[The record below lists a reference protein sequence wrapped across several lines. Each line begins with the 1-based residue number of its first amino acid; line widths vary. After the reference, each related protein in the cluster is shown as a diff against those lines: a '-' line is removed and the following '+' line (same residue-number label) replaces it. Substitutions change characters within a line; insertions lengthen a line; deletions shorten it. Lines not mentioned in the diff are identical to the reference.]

1 MTGSALAW
9 LGVAVAVSTALV
21 MSLLQLRR
29 QRAELDARQQE
40 AVHHLTAASLAD
52 ERCTKLESE
61 RTALQ
66 EQVSDLKAQLSA
78 QAATLSER
86 ESHHQSQVK
95 WAEES
100 RMTLRA
106 ELEVIGQK
114 LLSSSGKALETTNQK
129 SLDSLLKPLAEKIDQ
144 FQSRVNQVHTDM
156 VRNSASLS
164 EQIKHLE
171 SVGVSMSGEAQN
183 LTRAL
188 KGDKKL
194 VGNWGEAQVE
204 KPRARGPATGEHF
217 DAQVAVKD
225 ERGDRHLPDFII
237 RLPEGKNL
245 VIDSKVSLVDYER
258 AVTAESDAD
267 RATALDAHAKAV
279 RHHIDALSAKD
290 YANLPGMDSPDFV
303 LMFMP
308 VEPAYIEVMRSHREL
323 FNHGYQKNVILVSH
337 TTLMPI
343 LRTVA
348 NLWMIEHSNRE
359 AREISERAGDIY
371 NTVCLLG
378 ERLSAGHVHINNGKQ
393 VQRRRQSGSGKQGL
407 LGKVSRFQSLSQR
420 ANKSFRIRCRPLS
433 LTWRRFDSRIR
444 LSHSHLPA
452 TRSTTNLIVST
463 SPRIEKSAH
472 RSLVHQQSSNIQI
485 GDGQGILLDKLPA
498 RLDVIAHQRREHLIS
513 HKGILDGHLQHRRA
527 SGSIVVSHS
536 CSGFISPRPLY
547 R

>member
-100 RMTLRA
+100 RMTLRT

-204 KPRARGPATGEHF
+204 KTLELAGLRRGEHF

-267 RATALDAHAKAV
+267 RTTALDAHAKAV

-378 ERLSAGHVHINNGKQ
+378 ERLLSLGTSISTTANKYNDAVKA
-393 VQRRRQSGSGKQGL
+393 VQGKQGL

-420 ANKSFRIRCRPLS
+420 ANKSFPDALS
-433 LTWRRFDSRIR
+433 PIEPEVEAIR
-444 LSHSHLPA
+444 LEDQSESAPA
-452 TRSTTNLIVST
+452 V
-463 SPRIEKSAH
+463 
-472 RSLVHQQSSNIQI
+472 
-485 GDGQGILLDKLPA
+485 
-498 RLDVIAHQRREHLIS
+498 S
-513 HKGILDGHLQHRRA
+513 HKEHDE
-527 SGSIVVSHS
+527 
-536 CSGFISPRPLY
+536 P
-547 R
+547 

>member
-1 MTGSALAW
+1 MTGPALVW
-9 LGVAVAVSTALV
+9 MGIAVAVSTALV
-21 MSLLQLRR
+21 ISLVQLRR

-40 AVHHLTAASLAD
+40 MVHHLTAASHAD

-66 EQVSDLKAQLSA
+66 EQLSDLKAQLSA

-204 KPRARGPATGEHF
+204 KTLELAGLRRGEHF

-267 RATALDAHAKAV
+267 RTTALDAHAKAV

-378 ERLSAGHVHINNGKQ
+378 ERLLSLGTSISTTANKYNDAVKA
-393 VQRRRQSGSGKQGL
+393 VQGKQGL

-420 ANKSFRIRCRPLS
+420 ANKSFPDALS
-433 LTWRRFDSRIR
+433 PIEPEVEAIR
-444 LSHSHLPA
+444 LEDQSESQPA
-452 TRSTTNLIVST
+452 VSY
-463 SPRIEKSAH
+463 K
-472 RSLVHQQSSNIQI
+472 
-485 GDGQGILLDKLPA
+485 
-498 RLDVIAHQRREHLIS
+498 EHEE
-513 HKGILDGHLQHRRA
+513 
-527 SGSIVVSHS
+527 
-536 CSGFISPRPLY
+536 P
-547 R
+547 

>member
-1 MTGSALAW
+1 MTGSALVW
-9 LGVAVAVSTALV
+9 LGIAVAVSTALV
-21 MSLLQLRR
+21 MSLVQLRR

-40 AVHHLTAASLAD
+40 MVHHLTAASLAD

-100 RMTLRA
+100 RMTLRT

-204 KPRARGPATGEHF
+204 KTLELAGLRRGEHF

-267 RATALDAHAKAV
+267 RTTALDAHAKAV

-378 ERLSAGHVHINNGKQ
+378 ERLLSLGTSISTTANKYNDAVKA
-393 VQRRRQSGSGKQGL
+393 VQGKQGL

-420 ANKSFRIRCRPLS
+420 ANKSFPDALS
-433 LTWRRFDSRIR
+433 PIEPDVEAIR
-444 LSHSHLPA
+444 L
-452 TRSTTNLIVST
+452 
-463 SPRIEKSAH
+463 ED
-472 RSLVHQQSSNIQI
+472 QSESQ
-485 GDGQGILLDKLPA
+485 PP
-498 RLDVIAHQRREHLIS
+498 VS
-513 HKGILDGHLQHRRA
+513 HKEHDE
-527 SGSIVVSHS
+527 
-536 CSGFISPRPLY
+536 P
-547 R
+547 

>member
-29 QRAELDARQQE
+29 QRAELDVRQQE

-52 ERCTKLESE
+52 ERCAKLESE

-100 RMTLRA
+100 RMTLRT

-204 KPRARGPATGEHF
+204 KTLELAGLRRGEHF

-267 RATALDAHAKAV
+267 RTTALDAHAKAV
-279 RHHIDALSAKD
+279 RHHIDALLAKD

-378 ERLSAGHVHINNGKQ
+378 ERLLSLGASISTTANKYNDAVKA
-393 VQRRRQSGSGKQGL
+393 VQGKQGL

-420 ANKSFRIRCRPLS
+420 ANKSFPDTLS
-433 LTWRRFDSRIR
+433 PIEPDVEAIR
-444 LSHSHLPA
+444 LEDQTESQP
-452 TRSTTNLIVST
+452 ST
-463 SPRIEKSAH
+463 S
-472 RSLVHQQSSNIQI
+472 
-485 GDGQGILLDKLPA
+485 
-498 RLDVIAHQRREHLIS
+498 
-513 HKGILDGHLQHRRA
+513 HKERD
-527 SGSIVVSHS
+527 
-536 CSGFISPRPLY
+536 
-547 R
+547 

>member
-100 RMTLRA
+100 RMTLRT

-204 KPRARGPATGEHF
+204 KTLELAGLRRGEHF

-267 RATALDAHAKAV
+267 RTTALDAHAKAV

-378 ERLSAGHVHINNGKQ
+378 ERLLSLGTSISTTANKYNDAVKA
-393 VQRRRQSGSGKQGL
+393 VQGKQGL

-420 ANKSFRIRCRPLS
+420 ANKSFPDALS
-433 LTWRRFDSRIR
+433 PIEPEVEAIR
-444 LSHSHLPA
+444 LEDQSESQPA
-452 TRSTTNLIVST
+452 V
-463 SPRIEKSAH
+463 
-472 RSLVHQQSSNIQI
+472 
-485 GDGQGILLDKLPA
+485 
-498 RLDVIAHQRREHLIS
+498 S
-513 HKGILDGHLQHRRA
+513 HKEHEE
-527 SGSIVVSHS
+527 
-536 CSGFISPRPLY
+536 P
-547 R
+547 

>member
-1 MTGSALAW
+1 MTESAFVW
-9 LGVAVAVSTALV
+9 LGIAVAVGTALV
-21 MSLLQLRR
+21 VSLVQLRR
-29 QRAELDARQQE
+29 QRAELNARQQE
-40 AVHHLTAASLAD
+40 VFHHLTAASLAD
-52 ERCTKLESE
+52 ERCTKLEAE
-61 RTALQ
+61 RAVLQ
-66 EQVSDLKAQLSA
+66 EKLSDLKAQLSA

-86 ESHHQSQVK
+86 ESHQQSQAK

-100 RMTLRA
+100 RMTLRT
-106 ELEVIGQK
+106 ELEVIWQK

-144 FQSRVNQVHTDM
+144 FQSRVNQVHTDI

-171 SVGVSMSGEAQN
+171 SVGLSMSGEAQN

-204 KPRARGPATGEHF
+204 KTLELAGLRRGEHF

-378 ERLSAGHVHINNGKQ
+378 ERLLSLGTSISTTANKYNDAVKA
-393 VQRRRQSGSGKQGL
+393 VQGKQGL

-420 ANKSFRIRCRPLS
+420 ANKSFPDALS
-433 LTWRRFDSRIR
+433 PIEPDVEAIR
-444 LSHSHLPA
+444 LEDQTESQP
-452 TRSTTNLIVST
+452 ST
-463 SPRIEKSAH
+463 SHK
-472 RSLVHQQSSNIQI
+472 
-485 GDGQGILLDKLPA
+485 
-498 RLDVIAHQRREHLIS
+498 EH
-513 HKGILDGHLQHRRA
+513 D
-527 SGSIVVSHS
+527 
-536 CSGFISPRPLY
+536 
-547 R
+547 

>member
-1 MTGSALAW
+1 MTGPALVW
-9 LGVAVAVSTALV
+9 LGIAVAVSTALV
-21 MSLLQLRR
+21 MSLVQLRR

-40 AVHHLTAASLAD
+40 MVHHLTAASLAD

-66 EQVSDLKAQLSA
+66 EQLSDLKAQLSA

-204 KPRARGPATGEHF
+204 KTLELAGLRRGEHF

-267 RATALDAHAKAV
+267 RTTALDAHAKAV

-378 ERLSAGHVHINNGKQ
+378 ERLLSLGTSISTTANKYNDAVKA
-393 VQRRRQSGSGKQGL
+393 VQGKQGL

-420 ANKSFRIRCRPLS
+420 ANKSFPDALS
-433 LTWRRFDSRIR
+433 PIEPEVEAIR
-444 LSHSHLPA
+444 LEDQSESQPA
-452 TRSTTNLIVST
+452 VSY
-463 SPRIEKSAH
+463 K
-472 RSLVHQQSSNIQI
+472 
-485 GDGQGILLDKLPA
+485 
-498 RLDVIAHQRREHLIS
+498 EHEE
-513 HKGILDGHLQHRRA
+513 
-527 SGSIVVSHS
+527 
-536 CSGFISPRPLY
+536 P
-547 R
+547 

>member
-100 RMTLRA
+100 RMTLRT

-204 KPRARGPATGEHF
+204 KTLELAGLRRGEHF

-267 RATALDAHAKAV
+267 RTTALDAHAKAV

-378 ERLSAGHVHINNGKQ
+378 ERLLSLGTSISTTANKYNDAVKA
-393 VQRRRQSGSGKQGL
+393 VQGKQGL
-407 LGKVSRFQSLSQR
+407 FGKVSRFQSLSQR
-420 ANKSFRIRCRPLS
+420 ANKSFPDALS
-433 LTWRRFDSRIR
+433 PIEPEVEAIR
-444 LSHSHLPA
+444 L
-452 TRSTTNLIVST
+452 
-463 SPRIEKSAH
+463 ED
-472 RSLVHQQSSNIQI
+472 QSESQ
-485 GDGQGILLDKLPA
+485 PP
-498 RLDVIAHQRREHLIS
+498 VS
-513 HKGILDGHLQHRRA
+513 HKEHDE
-527 SGSIVVSHS
+527 
-536 CSGFISPRPLY
+536 P
-547 R
+547 

>member
-1 MTGSALAW
+1 MTGSALVW
-9 LGVAVAVSTALV
+9 LGIAVAVSAALV
-21 MSLLQLRR
+21 MSLVQLRR

-40 AVHHLTAASLAD
+40 AIHHLTAASLAD

-66 EQVSDLKAQLSA
+66 EQLSDLKAQLSA
-78 QAATLSER
+78 QTATLSER

-100 RMTLRA
+100 RMTLRT

-129 SLDSLLKPLAEKIDQ
+129 SLDSLLKPLSEKIDQ

-204 KPRARGPATGEHF
+204 KTLELAGLRRGEHF

-308 VEPAYIEVMRSHREL
+308 VEPAYIEVMKSHREL
-323 FNHGYQKNVILVSH
+323 FNHGYQKNVVLVSH

-378 ERLSAGHVHINNGKQ
+378 ERLLSLGTSISTTANKYNDAVKA
-393 VQRRRQSGSGKQGL
+393 VQGKQGL

-420 ANKSFRIRCRPLS
+420 ANKSFPDALS
-433 LTWRRFDSRIR
+433 SIEPDVEAIR
-444 LSHSHLPA
+444 LEDQTESQPPA
-452 TRSTTNLIVST
+452 GYK
-463 SPRIEKSAH
+463 E
-472 RSLVHQQSSNIQI
+472 Q
-485 GDGQGILLDKLPA
+485 DKP
-498 RLDVIAHQRREHLIS
+498 
-513 HKGILDGHLQHRRA
+513 
-527 SGSIVVSHS
+527 
-536 CSGFISPRPLY
+536 
-547 R
+547 

>member
-1 MTGSALAW
+1 MTGSTFVW
-9 LGVAVAVSTALV
+9 LGIAVAMSTALV
-21 MSLLQLRR
+21 VSLVQLRR
-29 QRAELDARQQE
+29 QRAELNARQQE
-40 AVHHLTAASLAD
+40 VVHHSTAASLAD
-52 ERCTKLESE
+52 ERCTKLEAE

-66 EQVSDLKAQLSA
+66 EQLTDLKTQLSA

-100 RMTLRA
+100 RMTLRT

-204 KPRARGPATGEHF
+204 KTLELAGLRRGEHF

-378 ERLSAGHVHINNGKQ
+378 ERLLSLGTSISTTANKYNDAVKA
-393 VQRRRQSGSGKQGL
+393 VQGKQGL

-420 ANKSFRIRCRPLS
+420 ANKSFPDALS
-433 LTWRRFDSRIR
+433 PIEPDVESIR
-444 LSHSHLPA
+444 LEDP
-452 TRSTTNLIVST
+452 
-463 SPRIEKSAH
+463 SA
-472 RSLVHQQSSNIQI
+472 SQPPV
-485 GDGQGILLDKLPA
+485 
-498 RLDVIAHQRREHLIS
+498 S
-513 HKGILDGHLQHRRA
+513 HKEHDE
-527 SGSIVVSHS
+527 S
-536 CSGFISPRPLY
+536 
-547 R
+547 

>member
-1 MTGSALAW
+1 MTGSAFVW
-9 LGVAVAVSTALV
+9 LGIAVAVGTALV
-21 MSLLQLRR
+21 VSLVQLRR
-29 QRAELDARQQE
+29 QRAELNERQQE
-40 AVHHLTAASLAD
+40 VVHHLTAASLAD
-52 ERCTKLESE
+52 ERCTKLEAE

-66 EQVSDLKAQLSA
+66 EQLSDLKAQLSA

-86 ESHHQSQVK
+86 ESHYQSQVK

-100 RMTLRA
+100 RMTLRT

-204 KPRARGPATGEHF
+204 KTLELAGLRRGEHF

-258 AVTAESDAD
+258 AVSAESDAD
-267 RATALDAHAKAV
+267 RTTALDAHAKAV

-378 ERLSAGHVHINNGKQ
+378 ERLLSLGTSISTTANKYNDAVKA
-393 VQRRRQSGSGKQGL
+393 VQGKQGL

-420 ANKSFRIRCRPLS
+420 ANKSFPDALS
-433 LTWRRFDSRIR
+433 PIEPDVEAIR
-444 LSHSHLPA
+444 LEDQTESQPP
-452 TRSTTNLIVST
+452 V
-463 SPRIEKSAH
+463 
-472 RSLVHQQSSNIQI
+472 
-485 GDGQGILLDKLPA
+485 
-498 RLDVIAHQRREHLIS
+498 S
-513 HKGILDGHLQHRRA
+513 HKEHDE
-527 SGSIVVSHS
+527 
-536 CSGFISPRPLY
+536 P
-547 R
+547 

>member
-9 LGVAVAVSTALV
+9 LGIAVAVSTALV

-61 RTALQ
+61 RSALQ

-78 QAATLSER
+78 QAARLSER

-100 RMTLRA
+100 RMTLRT

-204 KPRARGPATGEHF
+204 KTLELAGLRRGEHF

-267 RATALDAHAKAV
+267 RTTALDAHAKAV

-378 ERLSAGHVHINNGKQ
+378 ERLLSLGTSISTTANKYNDAVKA
-393 VQRRRQSGSGKQGL
+393 VQGKQGL

-420 ANKSFRIRCRPLS
+420 ANKSFPDALS
-433 LTWRRFDSRIR
+433 PIEPEVEAIR
-444 LSHSHLPA
+444 LEDQSESQPA
-452 TRSTTNLIVST
+452 V
-463 SPRIEKSAH
+463 
-472 RSLVHQQSSNIQI
+472 
-485 GDGQGILLDKLPA
+485 
-498 RLDVIAHQRREHLIS
+498 S
-513 HKGILDGHLQHRRA
+513 HKEHEE
-527 SGSIVVSHS
+527 
-536 CSGFISPRPLY
+536 P
-547 R
+547 

>member
-9 LGVAVAVSTALV
+9 LGIAVAVSTALV

-100 RMTLRA
+100 RMTLRT

-204 KPRARGPATGEHF
+204 KTLELAGLRRGEHF

-267 RATALDAHAKAV
+267 RTTALDAHAKAV

-378 ERLSAGHVHINNGKQ
+378 ERLLSLGTSISTTANKYNDAVKA
-393 VQRRRQSGSGKQGL
+393 VQGKQGL

-420 ANKSFRIRCRPLS
+420 ANKSFPDALS
-433 LTWRRFDSRIR
+433 PIEPEVEAIR
-444 LSHSHLPA
+444 LEDQSESQPA
-452 TRSTTNLIVST
+452 V
-463 SPRIEKSAH
+463 
-472 RSLVHQQSSNIQI
+472 
-485 GDGQGILLDKLPA
+485 
-498 RLDVIAHQRREHLIS
+498 S
-513 HKGILDGHLQHRRA
+513 HKEHEE
-527 SGSIVVSHS
+527 
-536 CSGFISPRPLY
+536 P
-547 R
+547 

>member
-100 RMTLRA
+100 RMTLRT

-164 EQIKHLE
+164 AQIKHLE

-204 KPRARGPATGEHF
+204 KTLELAGLRRGEHF

-267 RATALDAHAKAV
+267 RTTALDAHAKAV

-378 ERLSAGHVHINNGKQ
+378 ERLLSLGTSISTTANKYNDAVKA
-393 VQRRRQSGSGKQGL
+393 VQGKQGL

-420 ANKSFRIRCRPLS
+420 ANKTFPDALS
-433 LTWRRFDSRIR
+433 PIEPDVESIR
-444 LSHSHLPA
+444 L
-452 TRSTTNLIVST
+452 
-463 SPRIEKSAH
+463 ED
-472 RSLVHQQSSNIQI
+472 QSESQ
-485 GDGQGILLDKLPA
+485 PP
-498 RLDVIAHQRREHLIS
+498 VS
-513 HKGILDGHLQHRRA
+513 HKEHDE
-527 SGSIVVSHS
+527 
-536 CSGFISPRPLY
+536 P
-547 R
+547 

>member
-29 QRAELDARQQE
+29 QRAELDAQQQE
-40 AVHHLTAASLAD
+40 AVHHLTAALLAD

-100 RMTLRA
+100 RMTLRT

-204 KPRARGPATGEHF
+204 KTLELAGLRRGEHF

-267 RATALDAHAKAV
+267 RTTALDAHAKAV

-378 ERLSAGHVHINNGKQ
+378 ERLLSLGTSISTTANKYNDAVKA
-393 VQRRRQSGSGKQGL
+393 VQGKQGL

-420 ANKSFRIRCRPLS
+420 ANKSFPDALS
-433 LTWRRFDSRIR
+433 PIEPEVEAIR
-444 LSHSHLPA
+444 LEDQSESQPA
-452 TRSTTNLIVST
+452 V
-463 SPRIEKSAH
+463 
-472 RSLVHQQSSNIQI
+472 
-485 GDGQGILLDKLPA
+485 
-498 RLDVIAHQRREHLIS
+498 S
-513 HKGILDGHLQHRRA
+513 HKEHEE
-527 SGSIVVSHS
+527 
-536 CSGFISPRPLY
+536 P
-547 R
+547 

>member
-1 MTGSALAW
+1 MTGSALVW
-9 LGVAVAVSTALV
+9 LGIAVAVSTALV

-100 RMTLRA
+100 RMTLRT

-204 KPRARGPATGEHF
+204 KTLELAGLRRGEHF

-267 RATALDAHAKAV
+267 RTTALDAHAKAV

-378 ERLSAGHVHINNGKQ
+378 ERLLSLGTSISTTANKYNDAVKA
-393 VQRRRQSGSGKQGL
+393 VQGKQGL

-420 ANKSFRIRCRPLS
+420 ANKSFPDALS
-433 LTWRRFDSRIR
+433 PIEPYVEAIR
-444 LSHSHLPA
+444 LEDQTESQPP
-452 TRSTTNLIVST
+452 V
-463 SPRIEKSAH
+463 
-472 RSLVHQQSSNIQI
+472 
-485 GDGQGILLDKLPA
+485 
-498 RLDVIAHQRREHLIS
+498 S
-513 HKGILDGHLQHRRA
+513 HKEHDE
-527 SGSIVVSHS
+527 
-536 CSGFISPRPLY
+536 P
-547 R
+547 

>member
-1 MTGSALAW
+1 MTGSTFVW
-9 LGVAVAVSTALV
+9 LGIAVAMSTGLVVSLV
-21 MSLLQLRR
+21 QLRR
-29 QRAELDARQQE
+29 QRAELNARQQE
-40 AVHHLTAASLAD
+40 VVHHSTAASLAD
-52 ERCTKLESE
+52 ERCTKLEAE

-66 EQVSDLKAQLSA
+66 EQLTDLKTQLSA

-100 RMTLRA
+100 RMTLRT

-204 KPRARGPATGEHF
+204 KTLELAGLRRGEHF

-359 AREISERAGDIY
+359 AREISERAGEIY

-378 ERLSAGHVHINNGKQ
+378 ERLLSLGTSISTTANKYNDAVKA
-393 VQRRRQSGSGKQGL
+393 VQGKQGL

-420 ANKSFRIRCRPLS
+420 ANKSFPDTLS
-433 LTWRRFDSRIR
+433 PIEPDVEAIR
-444 LSHSHLPA
+444 LEDQTESQP
-452 TRSTTNLIVST
+452 ST
-463 SPRIEKSAH
+463 SHK
-472 RSLVHQQSSNIQI
+472 
-485 GDGQGILLDKLPA
+485 
-498 RLDVIAHQRREHLIS
+498 EH
-513 HKGILDGHLQHRRA
+513 D
-527 SGSIVVSHS
+527 
-536 CSGFISPRPLY
+536 
-547 R
+547 

>member
-100 RMTLRA
+100 RMTLRT

-204 KPRARGPATGEHF
+204 KTLELAGLRRGEHF

-378 ERLSAGHVHINNGKQ
+378 ERLLSLGTSISTTANKYNDAVKA
-393 VQRRRQSGSGKQGL
+393 VQGKQGL

-420 ANKSFRIRCRPLS
+420 ANKSFPDALS
-433 LTWRRFDSRIR
+433 PIEPEVEAIR
-444 LSHSHLPA
+444 LEDQSESQPA
-452 TRSTTNLIVST
+452 V
-463 SPRIEKSAH
+463 
-472 RSLVHQQSSNIQI
+472 
-485 GDGQGILLDKLPA
+485 
-498 RLDVIAHQRREHLIS
+498 S
-513 HKGILDGHLQHRRA
+513 HKEHEE
-527 SGSIVVSHS
+527 
-536 CSGFISPRPLY
+536 P
-547 R
+547 

>member
-1 MTGSALAW
+1 MTGSALVW
-9 LGVAVAVSTALV
+9 LGITVAVSTALV
-21 MSLLQLRR
+21 MSLVQLRR

-100 RMTLRA
+100 RMTLRT

-204 KPRARGPATGEHF
+204 KTLELAGLRRGEHF

-267 RATALDAHAKAV
+267 RTTALDAHAKAV

-378 ERLSAGHVHINNGKQ
+378 ERLLSLGTSISTTANKYNDAVKA
-393 VQRRRQSGSGKQGL
+393 VQGKQGL

-420 ANKSFRIRCRPLS
+420 ANKSFPDALS
-433 LTWRRFDSRIR
+433 PIEPEVEAIR
-444 LSHSHLPA
+444 LEDQSESQPA
-452 TRSTTNLIVST
+452 VSY
-463 SPRIEKSAH
+463 K
-472 RSLVHQQSSNIQI
+472 
-485 GDGQGILLDKLPA
+485 
-498 RLDVIAHQRREHLIS
+498 EHEE
-513 HKGILDGHLQHRRA
+513 
-527 SGSIVVSHS
+527 
-536 CSGFISPRPLY
+536 P
-547 R
+547 

>member
-1 MTGSALAW
+1 MTGPALVW
-9 LGVAVAVSTALV
+9 LGIAVAVSTALV
-21 MSLLQLRR
+21 MSLVQLRR

-40 AVHHLTAASLAD
+40 MVHHLTAASLAD

-66 EQVSDLKAQLSA
+66 EQLSDLKAQLSA

-171 SVGVSMSGEAQN
+171 SLGVSMSGEAQN

-204 KPRARGPATGEHF
+204 KTLELAGLRRGEHF

-267 RATALDAHAKAV
+267 RTTALDAHAKAV

-308 VEPAYIEVMRSHREL
+308 VEPAYIEVMRGHREL

-378 ERLSAGHVHINNGKQ
+378 ERLLSLGTSISTTANNYNDAVKA
-393 VQRRRQSGSGKQGL
+393 VQGKQGL

-420 ANKSFRIRCRPLS
+420 ANKSFPDALS
-433 LTWRRFDSRIR
+433 PIEPEVEAIR
-444 LSHSHLPA
+444 LEDQSESQPA
-452 TRSTTNLIVST
+452 V
-463 SPRIEKSAH
+463 
-472 RSLVHQQSSNIQI
+472 
-485 GDGQGILLDKLPA
+485 
-498 RLDVIAHQRREHLIS
+498 S
-513 HKGILDGHLQHRRA
+513 HKEHEE
-527 SGSIVVSHS
+527 
-536 CSGFISPRPLY
+536 P
-547 R
+547 

>member
-100 RMTLRA
+100 RMTLRT

-204 KPRARGPATGEHF
+204 KTLELAGLRRGEHF

-267 RATALDAHAKAV
+267 RTTALDAHAKAV

-378 ERLSAGHVHINNGKQ
+378 ERLLSLGTSISTTANKYNDAVKA
-393 VQRRRQSGSGKQGL
+393 VQGKQGL

-420 ANKSFRIRCRPLS
+420 ANKSFPDALS
-433 LTWRRFDSRIR
+433 PIEPDVEAIR
-444 LSHSHLPA
+444 LEDQSESQPA
-452 TRSTTNLIVST
+452 V
-463 SPRIEKSAH
+463 
-472 RSLVHQQSSNIQI
+472 
-485 GDGQGILLDKLPA
+485 
-498 RLDVIAHQRREHLIS
+498 S
-513 HKGILDGHLQHRRA
+513 HKEHEE
-527 SGSIVVSHS
+527 
-536 CSGFISPRPLY
+536 P
-547 R
+547 